1 MPTKTLARKAAIGGA
16 ALLTALGLVTAVGT
30 AQASASAQHST
41 NESNAN
47 HESNDGAPQHIFYIM
62 MENHGTSQVI
72 GNTADAPYITSL
84 AQRYNVATNYHG
96 VTHPS
101 LPN

>member
-1 MPTKTLARKAAIGGA
+1 MVSTFRSRRWMRAGGA
-16 ALLTALGLVTAVGT
+16 ALAAFGIGAGVVNS
-30 AQASASAQHST
+30 QAFASTPAP
-41 NESNAN
+41 AAK
-47 HESNDGAPQHIFYIM
+47 GAPEHVFVIM
-62 MENHGTSQVI
+62 MENHGTNQVI

-101 LPN
+101 LSNLSLIHI